1 MSLKELLSAAAMV
14 LTLAAFLPYIRD
26 ILQGRVRPHVFS
38 WVIWALTTFVVFF
51 AQLQA
56 QGGAGAWAIG
66 VSASITTLIAVL
78 AFLQRADVTITRTDR
93 LFFAAALASLPLWYL
108 TADPL
113 WAVVLLT
120 VIDLLGFAPTLRK
133 AWAAPHSE
141 SLLFFGLF
149 LVRNLLVV
157 LALERY
163 SPTTWLFPVAVALAC
178 ALLMVVIALRRRVVA
193 AAGEAQA

>member
-1 MSLKELLSAAAMV
+1 MPSKELFSALAML

-26 ILQGRVRPHVFS
+26 ILQGRVRPHLFS

-56 QGGAGAWAIG
+56 RGGAGAWAIG
-66 VSASITTLIAVL
+66 LSASITTLIAVL
-78 AFLQRADVTITRTDR
+78 AFLKRADVTITRSDR

-120 VIDLLGFAPTLRK
+120 VVDLLGFGPTLRK

-149 LVRNLLVV
+149 LLRNVLVV
-157 LALERY
+157 LALESY
-163 SPTTWLFPVAVALAC
+163 SLTTWLFPVAVALAC
-178 ALLMVVIALRRRVVA
+178 ALLMLIIVLRRRAVA
-193 AAGEAQA
+193 AADQAQA

>member
-1 MSLKELLSAAAMV
+1 MPSKEVLSAAAIV
-14 LTLAAFLPYIRD
+14 ITLVAFYPYVRG
-26 ILQGRVRPHVFS
+26 ILRGTIRPHVFS

-66 VSASITTLIAVL
+66 ASAGITALIAVL
-78 AFLQRADVTITRTDR
+78 AFLKRADITVTRLDR
-93 LFFAAALASLPLWYL
+93 AFFTVALLALPLWYL

-120 VIDLLGFAPTLRK
+120 GVDLLGFGPTLRN
-133 AWAAPHSE
+133 AWAEPHAE

-149 LVRNLLVV
+149 LLRNALVL
-157 LALERY
+157 LALESY
-163 SPTTWLFPVAVALAC
+163 SLTTWLFPLAVGLAC
-178 ALLMVVIALRRRVVA
+178 AAVMTLVLWRRRCVA
-193 AAGEAQA
+193 PGGSAQA